1 MIASRSVNVVEG
13 MLDKSKGTLRLFRD
27 ALGDERVPSLSLCRL
42 KQAYRE
48 GRGSV
53 RSWTTAGLFRPG
65 HGTATSGALLEV
77 GQGRLGVLSSTDAF
91 LFHFRMKPS
100 TEDRIQIKSSPKDSG
115 LVTGRAVEMATLE
128 EAEELEG
135 EGEFH
140 LVYLWLGREA
150 GAEARA
156 AARAQLTPLLEVE
169 QGCEPALFLALFSY
183 MLPPLAAVVLQG
195 REQRPDLRQVVL
207 ELQESPCLH
216 GSGIAL
222 AVEGDASLLAK
233 HGPLPGR
240 SYVILVRPRQR
251 RIESCGS
258 SRSGSGSSEGGRGG
272 SGVGRGGEAGRTGGV
287 AAFDEGYY
295 WHGVGETPAVEGVGI
310 LLCQQVDRMFPSA
323 LTTERSKRRGTG
335 RSRRIGVANLGCGMM
350 RGYVV
355 DVKLGLPVPDGFWAC
370 ILPATSAL
378 LGRGP
383 GDRKLL
389 SQDLSPGLRS
399 RPVRVFGVC
408 AENKKSRQS
417 FVWEVTCGGM
427 PSQMRLSPSLSH
439 VVDAGG
445 SVVYVWHGAGSH
457 GDGRRLALR
466 VARAY
471 VMRVEGGAKV
481 EEADAGSEPVGLL
494 DCFIGKC
501 LVPRE
506 DALFELD
513 SRSSSMTGAL
523 SWRNTTPTRPSGN
536 AADVSPLTTP
546 TTATS
551 ASRGSSWSIGG
562 SKSRPG
568 GCEDQDQRRR
578 CVPASRTSSGSNSS
592 ASRLTPPGQR
602 TPPLRVNS
610 PPSLKHVRAGE
621 GSPSCCSPAAT
632 ASAEGSGSGFP
643 AKSEACTAAVSPPRR
658 RSAAF
663 DSLLARYDG
672 SIGRDSPVGRE
683 DNGAAAG
690 SPLSLSMSPPNL
702 APRASVLNIRAH
714 LNATVTPR
722 SVLPCHADRENLP
735 GSTRERVRVR
745 ESVGESVDVRER
757 AKARENASKTRCDSA
772 REIAREGVGDEYH
785 YTTRGEL
792 SHRRGDADAVYR
804 RQTDGGIGLQ
814 EPSGAG
820 RDSRRDLEKKEGE
833 GYNSCRNVGKMGGG
847 RSNVD
852 NVNRCAGGTDDGG
865 GRSEILSNQRGVEFC
880 EGAGS
885 LRRAVSVAV
894 APGNVRGVWPSCGG
908 RVRNVDNGRG
918 SSEGVGGDGVAPSRH
933 LSDFFRSP
941 LSLDSTST
949 PAHRLSYDTSPPDVQ
964 TGAVNSAAEVQ
975 TEAVK
980 SPVEIQNGAVKSLA
994 DMQTGVS
1001 LLDRMK
1007 SATSDESGA
1016 HAKDSSILVNA
1027 EQTESSRSPPDVQQT
1042 GSATS
1047 PADEQTGASLFD
1059 SVKSTDAQQ
1068 QTEGVKSLA
1077 DANTRI
1083 SLFDSMKSAAS
1094 DYSGAH
1100 ARGSSILVDAETF
1113 DLTSGGGRGD
1123 RKTEIGNKSEVD
1135 PGDNIGDGGRPPR
1148 YSVLFAESV
1157 AGNDGRAEIISSP
1170 PAKVAEDAL
1179 VEGNVDS
1186 ARTII
1191 HEGGRAVPDFTGNV
1205 DPAREIVLDRPPS
1218 GVIVQLVEP
1227 VKAAVG
1233 AEKDGVEGG
1242 EREHPP
1248 DKTTL
1253 VAAASSSSE
1262 EPRGK
1267 DAPASKKG
1275 GALKSLGWAG
1285 LDEDGMWRSEV
1296 ARRAAGQAGAMEANR
1311 RRLAKISRDKS
1322 WRSDA
1327 VAGGGDKLHMFEGNG
1342 SSTVKDKCGGNRSS
1356 IGALNGRGL
1365 VSTWSERK
1373 MIAVEE
1379 HTSADSTRSG
1389 SGSNSRT
1396 PWLEEGGMKLRR
1408 PRPDQD
1414 DEMEHKDVDFLW
1426 KQGPSPPPLKGR
1438 PSLGLIRT
1446 GQVRIMSKQLARA
1459 GRGNHAKTCAEGGA
1473 SGGGRGGWNR
1483 FQEKKG
1489 GGGGYTPAKAS
1500 GAASTLDQ
1508 EDRKQACGAPHGDG
1522 GDGCMAASLAAQGHF
1537 WLAKAGFG
1545 RKKLEAAEAA
1555 AAPATAVS
1563 MSAPVSPVRD
1573 VISAWSK
1580 GGGTRTPPPKY
1591 VPAAAAVAR
1600 GNQGGA
1606 AAVKGTRG
1614 GRYRFPTWGSG
1625 KKLS

>member
-1 MIASRSVNVVEG
+1 
-13 MLDKSKGTLRLFRD
+13 MLSF
-27 ALGDERVPSLSLCRL
+27 
-42 KQAYRE
+42 
-48 GRGSV
+48 
-53 RSWTTAGLFRPG
+53 
-65 HGTATSGALLEV
+65 
-77 GQGRLGVLSSTDAF
+77 
-91 LFHFRMKPS
+91 
-100 TEDRIQIKSSPKDSG
+100 SP
-115 LVTGRAVEMATLE
+115 
-128 EAEELEG
+128 
-135 EGEFH
+135 
-140 LVYLWLGREA
+140 
-150 GAEARA
+150 
-156 AARAQLTPLLEVE
+156 Q
-169 QGCEPALFLALFSY
+169 
-183 MLPPLAAVVLQG
+183 
-195 REQRPDLRQVVL
+195 
-207 ELQESPCLH
+207 
-216 GSGIAL
+216 
-222 AVEGDASLLAK
+222 
-233 HGPLPGR
+233 
-240 SYVILVRPRQR
+240 
-251 RIESCGS
+251 
-258 SRSGSGSSEGGRGG
+258 
-272 SGVGRGGEAGRTGGV
+272 
-287 AAFDEGYY
+287 
-295 WHGVGETPAVEGVGI
+295 
-310 LLCQQVDRMFPSA
+310 
-323 LTTERSKRRGTG
+323 
-335 RSRRIGVANLGCGMM
+335 
-350 RGYVV
+350 
-355 DVKLGLPVPDGFWAC
+355 
-370 ILPATSAL
+370 
-378 LGRGP
+378 
-383 GDRKLL
+383 
-389 SQDLSPGLRS
+389 
-399 RPVRVFGVC
+399 
-408 AENKKSRQS
+408 
-417 FVWEVTCGGM
+417 
-427 PSQMRLSPSLSH
+427 
-439 VVDAGG
+439 
-445 SVVYVWHGAGSH
+445 
-457 GDGRRLALR
+457 
-466 VARAY
+466 
-471 VMRVEGGAKV
+471 
-481 EEADAGSEPVGLL
+481 
-494 DCFIGKC
+494 
-501 LVPRE
+501 
-506 DALFELD
+506 
-513 SRSSSMTGAL
+513 
-523 SWRNTTPTRPSGN
+523 RNTTPTRPSGN

-551 ASRGSSWSIGG
+551 ASRGSSWSIEG

-865 GRSEILSNQRGVEFC
+865 GRSEILSNQRGVGTGRGRRRNDDLDRGDKEGRSSRGGGDKKSGGTSKVASVTGGGGGDGGGGGGSSSGSGGGGGGDGSDGGDTQDGDGDGEEEDDEDDEGERDERGTDDGGDTFLRLSEVEFC

-1016 HAKDSSILVNA
+1016 HARDSSILVNA

-1059 SVKSTDAQQ
+1059 SVKSADAQQ

-1148 YSVLFAESV
+1148 YSVLFAESA
-1157 AGNDGRAEIISSP
+1157 AGNDGRAEIMSSP
-1170 PAKVAEDAL
+1170 PAKVAKDAL

-1233 AEKDGVEGG
+1233 AEKDGVGGGNGGASTGGRESEEEWLSHPKNSAVVDGEGRGSSTDGGSNSSSSNNNSTCSQIEGDASSCGSGGSSIGNSNNNTPMQVEGG

-1248 DKTTL
+1248 DKNIL
-1253 VAAASSSSE
+1253 VVAASSSSE

-1311 RRLAKISRDKS
+1311 RRLAKISRDES

-1327 VAGGGDKLHMFEGNG
+1327 VAGGGGDAAGAGARG
-1342 SSTVKDKCGGNRSS
+1342 SRDIR
-1356 IGALNGRGL
+1356 R
-1365 VSTWSERK
+1365 
-1373 MIAVEE
+1373 
-1379 HTSADSTRSG
+1379 DSTSFIRMQSG
-1389 SGSNSRT
+1389 N
-1396 PWLEEGGMKLRR
+1396 
-1408 PRPDQD
+1408 
-1414 DEMEHKDVDFLW
+1414 
-1426 KQGPSPPPLKGR
+1426 
-1438 PSLGLIRT
+1438 
-1446 GQVRIMSKQLARA
+1446 VR
-1459 GRGNHAKTCAEGGA
+1459 
-1473 SGGGRGGWNR
+1473 
-1483 FQEKKG
+1483 
-1489 GGGGYTPAKAS
+1489 
-1500 GAASTLDQ
+1500 
-1508 EDRKQACGAPHGDG
+1508 
-1522 GDGCMAASLAAQGHF
+1522 
-1537 WLAKAGFG
+1537 
-1545 RKKLEAAEAA
+1545 
-1555 AAPATAVS
+1555 
-1563 MSAPVSPVRD
+1563 
-1573 VISAWSK
+1573 
-1580 GGGTRTPPPKY
+1580 
-1591 VPAAAAVAR
+1591 
-1600 GNQGGA
+1600 
-1606 AAVKGTRG
+1606 
-1614 GRYRFPTWGSG
+1614 
-1625 KKLS
+1625 